1 MRQKNV
7 WRTMPKDT
15 DSKGSMLIIEIYS
28 VDLPYRPP
36 MFILIQHFLQYREDH
51 CHVNDNRHARNM
63 YAEDDASVLRLKAEK
78 EAKENRQR
86 KIDDQIKESR
96 EATKRSRPVIVERTA
111 ERAINDEIDFLVD
124 RVGEVPI
131 TKRVLHFRPAN

>member
-1 MRQKNV
+1 M
-7 WRTMPKDT
+7 
-15 DSKGSMLIIEIYS
+15 
-28 VDLPYRPP
+28 
-36 MFILIQHFLQYREDH
+36 
-51 CHVNDNRHARNM
+51 NDNRHARNM

-86 KIDDQIKESR
+86 KIADQIKESR

>member
-1 MRQKNV
+1 MN
-7 WRTMPKDT
+7 
-15 DSKGSMLIIEIYS
+15 G
-28 VDLPYRPP
+28 
-36 MFILIQHFLQYREDH
+36 
-51 CHVNDNRHARNM
+51 NRHARNM

-124 RVGEVPI
+124 RVGEAPI